1 LKALVAAVA
10 LLCSVAAVS
19 GCQTAGGSASSL
31 KVGDCFNTTSNTD
44 ANGDPVVGYAVVDC
58 TGQHDGEMFSAF
70 DYPNA
75 GAWPGYEQ
83 LGSIEQTRC
92 EADFQTYVGIPW
104 ESSSFTINYAAPTET
119 TWGSGDHTIRCLLES
134 ASAGKL
140 TGSAKNS
147 AK

>member
-1 LKALVAAVA
+1 LKALGAVVAAIA
-10 LLCSVAAVS
+10 FATFGA
-19 GCQTAGGSASSL
+19 GCQAGGPATSL
-31 KVGDCFNTTSNTD
+31 KVGDCFNTTSNTG

-58 TGQHDGEMFSAF
+58 TGQHDGEAFSVF
-70 DYPNA
+70 DYPHA
-75 GAWPGYEQ
+75 SAWPGYEQ

-92 EADFQTYVGIPW
+92 QADFQTYVGVPW
-104 ESSSFTINYAAPTET
+104 ENSSFTINYAAPTET
-119 TWGSGDHTIRCLLES
+119 TWASGDHGITCLLED